1 MDGEF
6 TMLRSRRSSLAAQGR
21 DEPAG
26 DGSACRR
33 LHPASYGRSPE
44 GFDCLRAAVRAKA
57 SNPCLLSGR
66 NQSR

>member
-1 MDGEF
+1 MEHSG
-6 TMLRSRRSSLAAQGR
+6 LSRMSPWGR

-44 GFDCLRAAVRAKA
+44 GFDCLRAAVRANA